1 MHRLDEAHRKLSIR
15 MRSRMTKQ
23 DKTTFFEWYAQP
35 APTPWKLGWWSDYGS
50 LARRSVDILQSDY
63 GKKTAV
69 DWVSCRK
76 HDYKEADCVLA
87 FRLTNRGASSPQ
99 WICVERIVRVSSRD
113 KDAYFA
119 DFPYQA
125 IQPNTARHYPSPP
138 FRVTGN
144 FKKAFKQ
151 ATFDYGVE
159 KIKNMRTTN
168 TPPKL
173 LKMIA
178 DGLKNFA

>member
-1 MHRLDEAHRKLSIR
+1 
-15 MRSRMTKQ
+15 
-23 DKTTFFEWYAQP
+23 
-35 APTPWKLGWWSDYGS
+35 
-50 LARRSVDILQSDY
+50 
-63 GKKTAV
+63 
-69 DWVSCRK
+69 
-76 HDYKEADCVLA
+76 
-87 FRLTNRGASSPQ
+87 
-99 WICVERIVRVSSRD
+99 VRVSSRD

-168 TPPKL
+168 PPPKL